1 VSTRS
6 ETDPTDA
13 ELVERAKQ
21 GDRDAFAAI
30 YRRHSVAVY
39 RFCLSL
45 CRSASAAEDVAHDV
59 FVSLMA
65 DFRRYDGARA
75 PLVAYLYG
83 IARNHIRQR
92 ARREWRQVA
101 ISDGAAGLA
110 APGDLVADLG
120 SAERREALRAA
131 LAVLPLRYREVVVLC
146 DLHECDYGAAAR
158 VLRVPVGT
166 VRSRLHRGRR
176 LLAERLLRA
185 EAPAAWSLRTLW
197 RKLS

>member
-21 GDRDAFAAI
+21 GDRDAFATI
-30 YRRHSVAVY
+30 YRRHSAAVY

-59 FVSLMA
+59 FVSLMG
-65 DFRRYDGARA
+65 DLRRYDGARA

-83 IARNHIRQR
+83 IARNHIRQG

-101 ISDGAAGLA
+101 MSDGAEGLA

-131 LAVLPLRYREVVVLC
+131 LAVLPIRYREVVVLC

-158 VLRVPVGT
+158 VLGVPVGT

-185 EAPAAWSLRTLW
+185 EAPAPWSLRTLW